1 MFVFSLLGAPEYVRN
16 EVIKDQEFRN
26 VMGGDL
32 QNFYTH
38 LSAI

>member
-16 EVIKDQEFRN
+16 AVITDQEFRN
-26 VMGGDL
+26 IMGGDL
-32 QNFYTH
+32 QNFYIH